1 MAIVGLAYL
10 AIAPFPANHTPGTMP
25 VYGKGVVAA
34 QMISA
39 NLTYDRT
46 EVTLEADNVT
56 IESDNSITGGSL
68 SLGVAHFYEEARK
81 MAFGMVASKDEDG
94 TDVMDTVAA
103 LPPYVG
109 AGFILS
115 EQINGVESHL
125 ANIVWKTQFAPQG
138 INAQTRGKQKN
149 YQTVTANGTFMGV
162 QINENPATFVRE
174 ARFSTLGAAQAWIN
188 KRFNIEASVEGA
200 AE

>member
-10 AIAPFPANHTPGTMP
+10 AIAPFPANHMPGTMP

-68 SLGVAHFYEEARK
+68 SLGVAHFYDEARK
-81 MAFGMVASKDEDG
+81 MAFG
-94 TDVMDTVAA
+94 
-103 LPPYVG
+103 VG
-109 AGFILS
+109 GML
-115 EQINGVESHL
+115 
-125 ANIVWKTQFAPQG
+125 W
-138 INAQTRGKQKN
+138 
-149 YQTVTANGTFMGV
+149 
-162 QINENPATFVRE
+162 
-174 ARFSTLGAAQAWIN
+174 
-188 KRFNIEASVEGA
+188 
-200 AE
+200 

>member
-10 AIAPFPANHTPGTMP
+10 AIAPFPENHVAGTMP
-25 VYGKGVVAA
+25 VYGSGVVAA

-39 NLTYDRT
+39 NLTYDRS

-68 SLGVAHFYEEARK
+68 TLGVAHFYDEARK
-81 MAFGMVASKDEDG
+81 MAFGLAASKDEDG
-94 TDVMDTVAA
+94 VDVLDTTAA

-115 EQINGVESHL
+115 EQINGVESHT
-125 ANIVWKTQFAPQG
+125 ANLVWKTQFAPQG
-138 INAQTRGKQKN
+138 ISAQTKGKQKLRAYRFILPLTDAN
-149 YQTVTANGTFMGV
+149 CADGFPRTVHCSSCHSMSKFL
-162 QINENPATFVRE
+162 IPHW
-174 ARFSTLGAAQAWIN
+174 L
-188 KRFNIEASVEGA
+188 
-200 AE
+200 